1 MSELVFV
8 GVDVSKKWL
17 DVAWTGRDGTARFAN
32 DKVGIK
38 QILALLKKERP
49 HCVAMEA
56 TGGYEK
62 PLCEALLEA
71 SIAVGIANAK
81 RVRDYAKALGLV
93 AKTDFIDAKLI
104 AKFAQA
110 IGVTQLK
117 AKSAAVR
124 ELEELSKRRADL
136 IKLRT
141 SEKNRLEH
149 YTTKQVVASV
159 TKSIRHLSAQLKA
172 IDAQMKSIVR
182 SDSDLRDQDSFQ
194 QEQTGVGAI
203 TSAVLLAR
211 LPELGTLNRKQIASL
226 VGVAPFNR
234 DSGEHRGKRFIGGG
248 RSDVRTALYMATM
261 TAIRNDKTLS
271 ATYARHMSKGKPP
284 KVAIVACMRKFI
296 VRLNAK
302 VRDEMAISIAEVG

>member
-1 MSELVFV
+1 MSESIFV

-17 DVAWTGRDGTARFAN
+17 DVAWTGREVAERFTN
-32 DKVGIK
+32 NKTGIK

-49 HCVAMEA
+49 RCVAMEA

-93 AKTDFIDAKLI
+93 AKTDRIDALLI

-149 YTTKQVVASV
+149 YTSKPVVASV
-159 TKSIRHLSAQLKA
+159 TKSIRHLSAQIKA

-194 QEQTGVGAI
+194 QEQTGLGAI

-234 DSGEHRGKRFIGGG
+234 DSGEQRGKRFISGG
-248 RSDVRTALYMATM
+248 RSDVRTALYMATL
-261 TAIRNDKTLS
+261 TAIRNDKNLS
-271 ATYARHMSKGKPP
+271 ATYARHISRGKPA

-302 VRDEMAISIAEVG
+302 VRDEMAISIA